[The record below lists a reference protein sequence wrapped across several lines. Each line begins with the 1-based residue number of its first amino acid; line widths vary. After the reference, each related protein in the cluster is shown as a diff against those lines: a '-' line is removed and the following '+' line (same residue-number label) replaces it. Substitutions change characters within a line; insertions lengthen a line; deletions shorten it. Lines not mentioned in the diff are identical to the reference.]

1 MAERITIIV
10 SGGGN
15 NGLLTVQDAMQ
26 QVLDSIE
33 LLTAS
38 AVDDARPKLRWR
50 LVSATMN
57 SPFKTVAEA
66 VSANPTEW
74 PDIDLDAHQ
83 AKMRYDELLSAV
95 LEYRALP
102 DWTTSS
108 TMKRL
113 KALLERNVNG
123 VSQTDVVLLDNK
135 PPLKLVTDRAEAAL
149 EVISHSEFAA
159 EHWPSKN
166 LGSIEGNVIE
176 TIKHYGK
183 PAFKL
188 LHRISGE
195 KILCV
200 IPNDRVEQ
208 IGTEHNWGEV
218 WTDQRC
224 IVSGTIERKATGKIA
239 QLTVDEIHPVTVGEV
254 DIDNIADPTGGQSPQ
269 RHLADLWG
277 E

>member
-1 MAERITIIV
+1 M
-10 SGGGN
+10 
-15 NGLLTVQDAMQ
+15 TVQDAMQ

-33 LLTAS
+33 LVVAS
-38 AVDDARPKLRWR
+38 AIDDARPKFKWC
-50 LVSATMN
+50 LVSATMS
-57 SPFKTVAEA
+57 SPFRTVAEA
-66 VSANPTEW
+66 ASANPQEW
-74 PDIDLDAHQ
+74 PDIELDAHQ
-83 AKMRYDELLSAV
+83 ARERSYELLSAV
-95 LEYRALP
+95 LDDRALP

-108 TMKRL
+108 IRKRL
-113 KALLERNVNG
+113 KVLLERNVNG
-123 VSQTDVVLLDNK
+123 ASQADVVLLDNK
-135 PPLKLVTDRAEAAL
+135 APLKLVTDRAEAAL

-159 EHWPSKN
+159 EYWHSKN
-166 LGSIEGNVIE
+166 LGTIEGNVIE

-218 WTDQRC
+218 WTGQRC
-224 IVSGTIERKATGKIA
+224 VVSGAIERQGTGKIT

-269 RHLADLWG
+269 RHLGDLWG